1 MCLKYE
7 GEPSKAKQGRKGFK
21 LWLRLRKRT
30 KHTVKTGGGRTKTQQ
45 SITLRFKVILN
56 AQKVAVTNTLTFR
69 HPSKK

>member
-1 MCLKYE
+1 MSVKYE

-30 KHTVKTGGGRTKTQQ
+30 SIHTVKTGGKTKTQQ

-69 HPSKK
+69 YPSKK